1 MCLQWLAP
9 SSAAA
14 DPQAALG
21 LTAGGVV
28 QNAFGTGGPSG
39 AFHIGGR
46 ADVLVLRN
54 RGSDMGVG
62 PYVDFATASLHDVD
76 AGAGASWL
84 LPIRDDLPLVVSG
97 GAFLRNGEGRTWAP
111 GVEGTVFFGAR
122 SYNFHSWYGM
132 ANGLFVQ
139 TRWVPAYPGTV
150 DVVFGIQLDAELL
163 AMPSMLIIS
172 ALRN

>member
-1 MCLQWLAP
+1 M
-9 SSAAA
+9 
-14 DPQAALG
+14 
-21 LTAGGVV
+21 
-28 QNAFGTGGPSG
+28 
-39 AFHIGGR
+39 GGR
-46 ADVLVLRN
+46 ADLLLLRN
-54 RGSDMGVG
+54 RGTDMGLG
-62 PYVDFATASLHDVD
+62 PYVDVATASLHDLD

-84 LPIRDDLPLVVSG
+84 LPIRDDLPVVLSG

-122 SYNFHSWYGM
+122 SFNFHSWYGM